1 MHDLVIKGGTIVDG
15 SGRAAFEGDV
25 AVDGDR
31 IAAVG
36 NAGPARREIDARGKL
51 VLPGWVD
58 VHTHYDA
65 QVTWDPY
72 VTPSSWHGV
81 TTLVMG
87 NCGVGFAPA
96 KPDEH
101 DWLIGLMEGVEDIPG
116 AAMTEGM
123 QWEWESFPEYMDA
136 IEKKPRALDIGAQV
150 PHGALRAYVMGQ
162 RGAKN
167 EAATEDDIAKMAAI
181 VEEGI
186 RAGSLGFS
194 TSRTLIHKGIDGE
207 LVPGTFAA
215 EDELFGIA
223 EGMRRGGSGVFQMT
237 SNHTD
242 MPKEIPWMRRMARE
256 LGLPV
261 SFNLVQSDPAPEL
274 WRDVVRELEAAAAA
288 NEPLYAQVAGRPAGV
303 LMSWAGTAHPFLVHP
318 TYMGL
323 HWMPVAERLVELRKP
338 EVRAKIVGED
348 PLSVGEFEDFIVRS
362 YDKMYRLGDD
372 PEYEPDPS
380 QSAAAI
386 AQREGRSPRDVVYDW
401 LMEKDGWGIVYFPIF
416 NYSHGHMDHLAELL
430 EHPRTCLG
438 LSDGGAHCGVICD
451 ASIPTYLL
459 THWAR
464 DCSRGR
470 KLALEAVVNTQT
482 AKTAKLYGLEDRG
495 QLAPGLLA
503 DINVVDHAAL
513 RLEAPHM
520 AFDLPADGRR
530 LVQRAR
536 GYDFTLK
543 NGQVIF
549 ESGEA
554 TGALPG
560 KLLRGRRSAPG
571 A

>member
-1 MHDLVIKGGTIVDG
+1 MHDLVIKGGTLVDG
-15 SGRAAFEGDV
+15 TGAAPFEGDV
-25 AVDGDR
+25 AVDGDS
-31 IAAVG
+31 ITSVGDAASG
-36 NAGPARREIDARGKL
+36 RREIDARGKL

-101 DWLIGLMEGVEDIPG
+101 QWLIGLMEGVEDIPG

-167 EAATEDDIAKMAAI
+167 AAATEDDIAKMAAI

-186 RAGSLGFS
+186 RAGALGFS

-223 EGMRRGGSGVFQMT
+223 QGMKRGGAGVFQMT

-274 WRDVVRELEAAAAA
+274 WRDVVRELEAAA

-323 HWMPVAERLVELRKP
+323 HWMPIAERLVELRKP

-362 YDKMYRLGDD
+362 YDKMYRLGAD

-401 LMEKDGWGIVYFPIF
+401 LMENDGWGIVYFPIF

-464 DCSRGR
+464 DRSRGR
-470 KLALEAVVNTQT
+470 KLALETVVHTQT
-482 AKTAKLYGLEDRG
+482 AKTAALYGLADRG

-513 RLEAPHM
+513 HLEAPRM

-549 ESGEA
+549 ERGEP

-560 KLLRGRRSAPG
+560 KLLRGRRAAS
-571 A
+571 

>member
-1 MHDLVIKGGTIVDG
+1 
-15 SGRAAFEGDV
+15 
-25 AVDGDR
+25 
-31 IAAVG
+31 
-36 NAGPARREIDARGKL
+36 
-51 VLPGWVD
+51 
-58 VHTHYDA
+58 
-65 QVTWDPY
+65 
-72 VTPSSWHGV
+72 
-81 TTLVMG
+81 MG

-101 DWLIGLMEGVEDIPG
+101 EWLIGLMEGVEDIPG

-167 EAATEDDIAKMAAI
+167 EAATADDIAKMAAI

-186 RAGSLGFS
+186 RAGALGFS

-223 EGMRRGGSGVFQMT
+223 QGMRRGGAGVFQMT

-242 MPKEIPWMRRMARE
+242 MPKEIPWMRRVARE

-261 SFNLVQSDPAPEL
+261 SFNLVQSDRRARAVARHAARARSSSGRE
-274 WRDVVRELEAAAAA
+274 RAAVR
-288 NEPLYAQVAGRPAGV
+288 AGRRSPRGRLDELGGHRAPVPGAPDLHGPA
-303 LMSWAGTAHPFLVHP
+303 LDAGRRSA
-318 TYMGL
+318 G
-323 HWMPVAERLVELRKP
+323 
-338 EVRAKIVGED
+338 RAQQARGARED
-348 PLSVGEFEDFIVRS
+348 RRRGSASVGEFEDFIVRS
-362 YDKMYRLGDD
+362 YDKMYRLGEN

-401 LMEKDGWGIVYFPIF
+401 LMENDGWGIVYFPIF
-416 NYSHGHMDHLAELL
+416 NYSHGQMDHLAELL

-464 DCSRGR
+464 DRSRGR
-470 KLALEAVVNTQT
+470 KLALETVVHTQT

-495 QLAPGLLA
+495 QLVPGLLA

-513 RLEAPHM
+513 RLEAPRM
-520 AFDLPADGRR
+520 AFDLPAEGRR
-530 LVQRAR
+530 LIQRAR
-536 GYDFTLK
+536 GYEYTLK
-543 NGQVIF
+543 NGQIIF
-549 ESGEA
+549 ESGEP
-554 TGALPG
+554 TGVLPG
-560 KLLRGRRSAPG
+560 KLLRGRRG
-571 A
+571 ASVS